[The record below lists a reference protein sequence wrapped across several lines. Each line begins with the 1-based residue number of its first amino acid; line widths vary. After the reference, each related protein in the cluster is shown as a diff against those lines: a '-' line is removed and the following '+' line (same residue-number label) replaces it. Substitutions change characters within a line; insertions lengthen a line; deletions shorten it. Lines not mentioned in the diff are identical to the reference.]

1 MGCRAAFGRPA
12 PEAAFGR
19 LFFVR
24 RRRPFARD
32 DLAQERMR
40 LLRDNDFP
48 HLPFAPAPMNPAS
61 SSPRRPFAPRVD
73 SLPDRL
79 LAVADNALKTL
90 VGGLHASRPLPQPAA
105 ALRQAQAAQL
115 EASQRELSGRLMR
128 VNHVGEICAQALY
141 QGQALVARDPALHA
155 HFARAARDECDHLA
169 WCSQRL
175 EQLDSRPSLL
185 DPLWYAGALALGALA
200 GSFGEKL
207 SLGFV
212 VETENQ
218 VEQHLASHLQ
228 RLPQADLASR
238 AVVEQMRSDEVA
250 HATAA
255 EKLGAVPLPAPVRW
269 GMRAAARVMT
279 GTAHWV

>member
-1 MGCRAAFGRPA
+1 MKSSDSQVSTPAMTTRFPRP
-12 PEAAFGR
+12 GSDTR
-19 LFFVR
+19 
-24 RRRPFARD
+24 
-32 DLAQERMR
+32 
-40 LLRDNDFP
+40 
-48 HLPFAPAPMNPAS
+48 APA
-61 SSPRRPFAPRVD
+61 
-73 SLPDRL
+73 SLQDRL
-79 LAVADNALKTL
+79 LALADNALKTL
-90 VGGLHASRPLPQPAA
+90 AGGLHASRPTPEAPRGASPR
-105 ALRQAQAAQL
+105 ALEDA
-115 EASQRELSGRLMR
+115 ERELSGRLMR

-155 HFARAARDECDHLA
+155 HFTRAARDECDHLA
-169 WCSQRL
+169 WCRERL
-175 EQLDSRPSLL
+175 RELDSRPSLL
-185 DPLWYAGALALGALA
+185 DPLWYAGALGLGMAA
-200 GSFGEKL
+200 GAFGEKL

-255 EKLGAVPLPAPVRW
+255 EKLGAVSLPAPVRW